1 MSKLFYTLLNM
12 KKELLECSL
21 NKDELL
27 KNGIDLKLARVEE
40 RYAHIVE
47 LNCDYI
53 LSRSNYKTW
62 KALDRFN
69 KMKEKDGNENKSN
82 RGFIEII

>member
-1 MSKLFYTLLNM
+1 MSKLFHTLLNI

-27 KNGIDLKLARVEE
+27 KKGIDLKLARVEE

-69 KMKEKDGNENKSN
+69 KMKEKNRNENKSN

>member
-1 MSKLFYTLLNM
+1 MSKLLNTLLSI
-12 KKELLECSL
+12 KQELLECSS
-21 NKDELL
+21 NKDTLL

-40 RYAHIVE
+40 RYTHIIE

-69 KMKEKDGNENKSN
+69 KKKEKSGDENKSN

>member
-1 MSKLFYTLLNM
+1 MNKLFYTLLSM

-40 RYAHIVE
+40 RYARIVE

-69 KMKEKDGNENKSN
+69 KMKEKNRNENKSN

>member
-1 MSKLFYTLLNM
+1 MSKLFYTLLSM

-40 RYAHIVE
+40 RYARIVE

-69 KMKEKDGNENKSN
+69 KMKEKNRNENKSN